1 MAAFYNQATLTFN
14 GNVLTS
20 NVTAGEIV
28 EVLSADMD
36 AVIATYSPDS
46 SNVYIISIINNGS
59 EDVSG
64 LNVTSDLGAYTAGE
78 DPQPK
83 ITVVPL
89 TYTDGTV
96 RYYVNGTEQPAPTVT
111 STSPLTVTGI
121 SVPAGGN
128 AAIIYAVATNQ
139 YAPYGEGASITNTAT
154 VTGAGLTEITVS
166 AVTTPSAEPVLSI
179 SKSLSPA
186 AVEENGTVT
195 YTFVIQN
202 SGATEATTADDII
215 FSDIFDPVLSELTAS
230 FNGTPWTEGTE
241 YTYDEATGT
250 FTSAAGQISVP
261 AATYTQDTATGAW
274 SVQPGISTL
283 VITGRI

>member
-128 AAIIYAVATNQ
+128 AAIIYAVTTNQ
-139 YAPYGEGASITNTAT
+139 YAPYGDGASITSTAY
-154 VTGAGLTEITVS
+154 VTGTGLTDIS
-166 AVTTPSAEPVLSI
+166 ASSITTPSADPVLSI

-186 AVEENGTVT
+186 SVEENGIVT

-202 SGATEATTADDII
+202 SGSTAATTADDII
-215 FSDIFDPVLSELTAS
+215 FSDVFDPILSGLTAE
-230 FNGTPWTEGTE
+230 FNGIPWTEGTE
-241 YTYDEATGT
+241 FTYDETTGT
-250 FTSAAGQISVP
+250 FTSSAGQIDVP
-261 AATYTQDTATGAW
+261 AAEFTQDPVTGAW
-274 SVQPGISTL
+274 SIQPGISTI